1 LTVSKSQARLMIV
14 ATAILWS
21 TGGAAIKLST
31 LDAPAIAAG
40 RAFFAAIVLFAL
52 LPEARLRPTRTIVWT
67 SIAYALTCSLFVI
80 ANRLTTAGHAI
91 FIQNT
96 APVWVL
102 LLGPRLLGEKPT
114 KAEIYSVPVGLIGC
128 GLVFADH
135 LGEGRL
141 AGDLCALAAS
151 FSYAV
156 LIMLYKKTTVAE
168 SMSAT
173 VLGNGIIVAVMLPI
187 AITFGGPPVAIDW
200 AVLIYLGVLQQA
212 VAATL
217 FVRGI
222 RHVSALEASLLTLL
236 EPLFS
241 PIWAFLMIGETMG
254 PLAIGGALLI
264 AVSTVFRTVTSARSD

>member
-1 LTVSKSQARLMIV
+1 MIV